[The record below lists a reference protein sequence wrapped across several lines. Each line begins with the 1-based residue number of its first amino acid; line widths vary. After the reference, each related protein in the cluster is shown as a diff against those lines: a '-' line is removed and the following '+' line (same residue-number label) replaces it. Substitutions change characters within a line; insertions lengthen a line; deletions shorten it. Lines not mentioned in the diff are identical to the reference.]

1 MHVMTISEKKSM
13 NFKESEEG
21 GKCEDWERRKER
33 GNGVIILQSQ
43 KIQENVKKKLV

>member
-1 MHVMTISEKKSM
+1 MTISEKKSM

-21 GKCEDWERRKER
+21 WEDWERRKER